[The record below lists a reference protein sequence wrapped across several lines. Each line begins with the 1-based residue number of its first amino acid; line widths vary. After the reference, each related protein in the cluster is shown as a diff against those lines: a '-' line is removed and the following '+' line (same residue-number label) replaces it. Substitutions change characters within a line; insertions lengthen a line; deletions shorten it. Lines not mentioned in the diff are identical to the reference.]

1 MLAIDRYNGA
11 PSIERLGRLLAEQ
24 TIKALESRNINGCY
38 FGTKEEAAQAVMGM
52 IPEGSSVG
60 FGGSV
65 TLHELGLY
73 ERILKG
79 PYQSFN
85 RFDATLSGSQ
95 ILEVQRNALL
105 ADVFLSG
112 TNAVTSDGRL
122 VNIDGTGNRVAALL
136 FGPRKVIVV
145 SGVNKIVHGLE
156 NAIGRVKER
165 ACPLNADRLGLK
177 TPCSLTGACHECS
190 SGQRMCNLLTVIE
203 GQKDPGRFTVVLV
216 GENLGF

>member
-1 MLAIDRYNGA
+1 MLTIDRYNGTPA
-11 PSIERLGRLLAEQ
+11 VKRLGRLLAEQ
-24 TIKALESRNINGCY
+24 TIKALQSRNMNGLY
-38 FGTKEEAAQAVMGM
+38 FGTKEEAAQAVMDM

-85 RFDATLSGSQ
+85 RFDSTLTGPQ
-95 ILEVQRNALL
+95 RLEVQRHALL

-112 TNAVTSDGRL
+112 TNAITSDGRL
-122 VNIDGTGNRVAALL
+122 INIDGTGNRVAALL
-136 FGPRKVIVV
+136 FGPRRVIVAC
-145 SGVNKIVHGLE
+145 GVNKIVHGLE
-156 NAIGRVKER
+156 SAISRVKEH
-165 ACPLNADRLGLK
+165 ACPLNGDRLGLK
-177 TPCSLTGACHECS
+177 TPCSLTGSCHECHHE
-190 SGQRMCNLLTVIE
+190 QRMCNLLTIIE
-203 GQKDPGRFTVVLV
+203 GQKDPGRFTVVFV